1 MNDSFEKELEEK
13 CAKRIKAIHD
23 YDITN
28 SIEKILGRI
37 YFDQSRI
44 KYLEEENKK
53 LKDEQYK
60 DNELL
65 DMKAKLEEAKQDVYR
80 GFPISKE
87 EMESIKKWMKQHT
100 IEKHNGNEYVGA
112 IGGNYSYHFIPTS
125 IGTIGIVRC
134 SCGEEFEFQSL

>member
-1 MNDSFEKELEEK
+1 MNDSFEQELEES
-13 CAKRIKAIHD
+13 CAKKIKAIHD

-28 SIEKILGRI
+28 SIEKILSRI

-100 IEKHNGNEYVGA
+100 IEKHNGNEYAGA
-112 IGGNYSYHFIPTS
+112 IGGNYSYNFIPTS
-125 IGTIGIVRC
+125 IGTIGVVKC